1 MKIDPIQVL
10 TWDKAPIPHLGQ
22 VKALLQAGA
31 RWIQLRQ
38 KNADDKEK
46 LKTALAVSAL
56 CREYQATL
64 IINDDPHL
72 CLKCN
77 AHGVHLGLS
86 DTSISEARHILGS
99 KAIIG
104 GTANT
109 LEQVEKR
116 MEEGA
121 DYIGLGPFRFTST
134 KENLSRAL
142 GLGGVS
148 AVTSFVQKRAEKG
161 LYTCPFVVIGGINPA
176 DLKSLKTAGANGVAV
191 CSAIVSAHDISKAFS
206 SFKW

>member
-1 MKIDPIQVL
+1 MKIDSVQVL
-10 TWDKAPIPHLGQ
+10 TWDDAPIPHLEQ
-22 VKALLQAGA
+22 VEALLEAGA

-38 KNADDKEK
+38 KAASPEEK
-46 LKTALAVSAL
+46 LKTAVAVSAL
-56 CREYQATL
+56 CAKYQAIL

-72 CLKCN
+72 SLKCN

-86 DTSISEARHILGS
+86 DMPVSEARLILGP

-109 LEQVEKR
+109 LLQVKKR

-134 KENLSRAL
+134 KAKLSPAI

-148 AVTSFVQKRAEKG
+148 EVTALIKNRTEKG

-176 DLKSLKTAGANGVAV
+176 DLNLLKIAGASGVAV
-191 CSAIVSAHDISKAFS
+191 CSAIVNAPNIAEAFS